1 MCGRSG
7 WRHAGAGAA
16 GFVLGRAIFVSCLR
30 SANLMYAQ
38 RFRGASWRSISIT
51 IDTTAPTF
59 RP

>member
-30 SANLMYAQ
+30 SANLM
-38 RFRGASWRSISIT
+38 SIQQHQHSVRKGKSSSHELIEM
-51 IDTTAPTF
+51 
-59 RP
+59 